1 MTPGAG
7 DGDGAVVVHGKCGFP
22 VVPGEDGNWH
32 HASPLD
38 DTYCD
43 LLFSGG
49 SMLDALLD
57 QERED

>member
-1 MTPGAG
+1 MSTSAE
-7 DGDGAVVVHGKCGFP
+7 DGGGAVVVHGKCGFL

-32 HASPLD
+32 HVNPLD

-49 SMLDALLD
+49 SMLDALL
-57 QERED
+57 EEGE